1 MRQKRQERHSA
12 IIFRRFSRKGYALF
26 AVLGR
31 EVRIGVLTVATLAA
45 AAPRLAQAS
54 AATPSESAGIAASDT
69 IGLDEAK
76 VTATRAVSRVTD
88 ATALQIVELTEK
100 DIAAAGVT
108 SVNDIL
114 KLAVG
119 VDVRQRGGFGMQ
131 TDISIDGG
139 NFDQIAFFINGF
151 PVNNPQTG
159 HNAADFPL
167 NLSDILKIE
176 VVEGASA
183 HLFGTQAF
191 CGAINIV
198 THEGG
203 EYLRASVAG
212 GSYGTIMAE
221 ARGAARWKNSNETRS
236 FSSSLSGSFRRSDG
250 AVDNGDFKGGK
261 AFWQGYFRTSG
272 YILSAQAGTSI
283 NDFGANTF
291 YSAAYPNQWEATRR
305 FTAAI
310 RMQTLG
316 KVVVVPEFTWLRN
329 ADHFQLTRGSHM
341 AENFHRG
348 DVFSLGIRSYAD
360 WNLGQMKATTSAGA
374 EMRLE
379 DIYSTNLGKPMDES
393 LWFSVPGHKD
403 IFFNHHDNR
412 TNVGISLAQDIRWH
426 GLAAGISV
434 LAQHNSA
441 TGKGFRFYPGISL
454 SWKPSAEWRI
464 YTSWTMTL
472 RLPTFTDLYY
482 KSPTQE
488 GNIGLKAEENS
499 SLRIGASYRSN
510 KAEAGLALFYNH
522 GTNMI
527 DWVMRSPEDIYHAA
541 SFSLDKM
548 GVSATLSVFFD
559 EILGKRQP
567 LKDLALSYSYLY
579 QKRKDGEVVFKSNYA
594 LEYLRHKFVARLS
607 HRIVSRLSADWELRV
622 QRREGGYLVYEN
634 LKPTGQIKPYGTHA
648 LLDCKLSWNASRY
661 SFFIDMQNLTAKRY
675 YDIAGVRQPGFII
688 LAGASVSLP

>member
-1 MRQKRQERHSA
+1 MRHKRQEIHPV
-12 IIFRRFSRKGYALF
+12 IIFRRFSRKGFALF
-26 AVLGR
+26 SVLGR
-31 EVRIGVLTVATLAA
+31 EVRIGVLSIATLTA
-45 AAPRLAQAS
+45 AAPRLAQT
-54 AATPSESAGIAASDT
+54 AAAAPRESADIMVSDT
-69 IGLDEAK
+69 IGLDAAK
-76 VTATRAVSRVTD
+76 VTATRAVSRVAD
-88 ATALQIVELTEK
+88 ATALQITELTEK
-100 DIAAAGVT
+100 DLAAAGVT

-176 VVEGASA
+176 VVEGAAA

-191 CGAINIV
+191 SGAINIV

-212 GSYGTIMAE
+212 GSYGSVMAE
-221 ARGAARWKNSNETRS
+221 ARTAVLWKDSEATRT
-236 FSSSLSGSFRRSDG
+236 FSSSLSGSFRSSDG

-261 AFWQGYFRTSG
+261 AFWQGTFNARG
-272 YILSAQAGTSI
+272 YIISAQAGTSI

-316 KVVVVPEFTWLRN
+316 KVAVVPEFTWMRN
-329 ADHFQLTRGSHM
+329 TDHFQLTRGSHE

-360 WNLGQMKATTSAGA
+360 WRLGHLRATTSAGA
-374 EMRLE
+374 EMRME
-379 DIYSTNLGKPMDES
+379 NIYSTNLGKPMDEQ
-393 LWFSVPGHKD
+393 LWFNVPRHKD
-403 IFFNHHDNR
+403 IFFSRHDNR
-412 TNVGISLAQDIRWH
+412 TNIGISLSQSLRWR
-426 GLAAGISV
+426 GLSADISV

-441 TGKGFRFYPGISL
+441 AGRGMRFYPGFSL
-454 SWKPSAEWRI
+454 SWKPSADWRI
-464 YTSWTMTL
+464 YTSWTKTL

-482 KSPTQE
+482 KSPTLE

-499 SLRIGASYRSN
+499 SLRIGAYYRSR
-510 KAEAGLALFYNH
+510 KAEAGLTLFYNH

-527 DWVMRSPEDIYHAA
+527 DWVMRSPYDIYHAT
-541 SFSLDKM
+541 SFRLDNM
-548 GVSATLSVFFD
+548 GASATLSLLFD
-559 EILGKRQP
+559 EIILSRQP
-567 LKDLALSYSYLY
+567 LKRLSLSYSYIY
-579 QKRKDGEVVFKSNYA
+579 QKRKDSETVFKSNYA
-594 LEYLRHKFVARLS
+594 LEYLRHKFVARLG
-607 HRIVSRLSADWELRV
+607 HQIVSRLAADWELRV
-622 QRREGGYLVYEN
+622 QRREGGYLVYKD
-634 LKPTGQIKPYGTHA
+634 LKPTGEIKPYGTHA
-648 LLDCKLSWNASRY
+648 LLDCRLSWTAPCY
-661 SFFIDMQNLTAKRY
+661 TIYIDLQNLTAKRY
-675 YDIAGVRQPGFII
+675 YDLAGVPQPGFIF
-688 LAGASVSLP
+688 LAGATFRL